1 MEASKPSVAF
11 VKSSALPPS
20 PGYSQAV
27 HVEGGRTVYIAGQV
41 AIDRSGAVVG
51 GKDFRA
57 QVQQTF
63 ENLEAALSAAGARFQ
78 DVVKL
83 TSYFTDITQ
92 IPVFREV
99 RDKFIDTRQPP
110 ATTAVEVRRLFRED
124 FLIEV
129 EAIAVV
135 SE

>member
-1 MEASKPSVAF
+1 M
-11 VKSSALPPS
+11 
-20 PGYSQAV
+20 Q
-27 HVEGGRTVYIAGQV
+27 VEGGRTVYIAGQV
-41 AIDRSGAVVG
+41 ALDRSGAVVG
-51 GKDFRA
+51 GEDFRT

-63 ENLEAALSAAGARFQ
+63 ENIQAALSAAGAQFG

-83 TSYFTDITQ
+83 TSYFTDITPTP
-92 IPVFREV
+92 IFREV
-99 RDKFIDTRQPP
+99 RDKFIDTRQSP
-110 ATTAVEVRRLFRED
+110 ASSAVEVRRLFRED

>member
-27 HVEGGRTVYIAGQV
+27 RVEGGRTVYIAGQV